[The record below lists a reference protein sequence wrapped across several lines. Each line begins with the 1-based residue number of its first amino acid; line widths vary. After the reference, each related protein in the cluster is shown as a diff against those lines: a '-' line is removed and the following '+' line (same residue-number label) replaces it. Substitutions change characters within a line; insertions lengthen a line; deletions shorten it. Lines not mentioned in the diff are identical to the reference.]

1 MLCGALSGPERRN
14 LSVRRF
20 SPERKA
26 GARRRSPRHLVGQP
40 TSKRRRGENCSELSS
55 KRLAPSKTRV
65 PGVPVAHPLLA
76 ESPAQ
81 VYGFTV
87 ASGREIHEARLRVAH
102 HNSECLDLSNQV
114 VEGSLRSRIARRGG
128 CRPV

>member
-1 MLCGALSGPERRN
+1 MLCGALSGPERRD

-26 GARRRSPRHLVGQP
+26 GARRRSLTAWLVNRP
-40 TSKRRRGENCSELSS
+40 ARRRVEKCSGRSS
-55 KRLAPSKTRV
+55 KRLPPGKTPL